1 MEQEQ
6 KQTDNTIY
14 LTQLL
19 QLCRRHIWAL
29 ILWSIGLALVG
40 WGIANFVISPKYT
53 SSAQIL
59 VNPKSNKDD
68 PNEAYTTQQANM
80 QLVNTYKDIVTS
92 HVILK
97 DASDRLTNP
106 VRVVKKA
113 KPAKY
118 KTTDGRKVLV
128 RKAQPAVI
136 ERDGKAY
143 SVSAAANM
151 QLVNTYKDIV
161 TSHVILKDASDRLTN
176 PVRVVK
182 KAKPAKYKTTDGRK
196 VLVRKAQPAVIERDG
211 KAYSVSAAQL
221 AKSVSVATQQQS
233 QVFSVSAKADT
244 PEKAKAEANAVVRS
258 FRDQIPNIMNIN
270 NVTILAPATNGVQ
283 SSPNVKMFTLAGFV
297 IGLVL
302 TFAVILIR
310 EMTNTTVRD
319 DTYLT
324 QDLGLTNLGYVSHF
338 HVSSSFKLIKKN
350 NKSAAKREQR
360 KRRRV

>member
-6 KQTDNTIY
+6 KQTDNTID

-29 ILWSIGLALVG
+29 ILWSVGLALVG

-59 VNPKSNKDD
+59 VNQKSNKND
-68 PNEAYTTQQANM
+68 PNTAYITQQANM

-92 HVILK
+92 HVILQ
-97 DASDRLTNP
+97 DASDRLANP

-118 KTTDGRKVLV
+118 RTNADGRRVLV

-136 ERDGKAY
+136 ERDGKSY
-143 SVSAAANM
+143 SVSA
-151 QLVNTYKDIV
+151 
-161 TSHVILKDASDRLTN
+161 S
-176 PVRVVK
+176 
-182 KAKPAKYKTTDGRK
+182 
-196 VLVRKAQPAVIERDG
+196 
-211 KAYSVSAAQL
+211 QL
-221 AKSVSVATQQQS
+221 AKDISVNTNTQQQS
-233 QVFSVSAKADT
+233 QVFSVSATADT
-244 PEKAKAEANAVVRS
+244 PEKAKAEANAVARS
-258 FRDQIPNIMNIN
+258 FRDQIPNIMNID
-270 NVTILAPATNGVQ
+270 NVTIVAPATNGVQ

-302 TFAVILIR
+302 TSAMILIR

-338 HVSSSFKLIKKN
+338 HVSSSFKLINNN
-350 NKSAAKREQR
+350 NKPAAKREQR

>member
-6 KQTDNTIY
+6 KQTDNTID
-14 LTQLL
+14 LTQLF

-29 ILWSIGLALVG
+29 ILWSVGLALVG
-40 WGIANFVISPKYT
+40 WGIANFVISAKYT

-59 VNPKSNKDD
+59 VNQKNGRND
-68 PNEAYTTQQANM
+68 PNAAYAAQQANM
-80 QLVNTYKDIVTS
+80 QLVTTYKDIITS
-92 HVILK
+92 HVILQ
-97 DASDRLTNP
+97 DASNRLANP
-106 VRVVKKA
+106 VKVVKKA

-118 KTTDGRKVLV
+118 RTTDDGRKVLV

-143 SVSAAANM
+143 SVSA
-151 QLVNTYKDIV
+151 
-161 TSHVILKDASDRLTN
+161 S
-176 PVRVVK
+176 
-182 KAKPAKYKTTDGRK
+182 
-196 VLVRKAQPAVIERDG
+196 
-211 KAYSVSAAQL
+211 QL
-221 AKSVSVATQQQS
+221 AKNISVATQQQS

-244 PEKAKAEANAVVRS
+244 PEKAKAEANAVARS

-270 NVTILAPATNGVQ
+270 NVTIVAPATNGVQ

-302 TFAVILIR
+302 SFAVILIR

-319 DTYLT
+319 DSYLS
-324 QDLGLTNLGYVSHF
+324 QELGLTNLGHVAHF
-338 HVSSSFKLIKKN
+338 HVSSSFKLIKKSS
-350 NKSAAKREQR
+350 KPAKREQR

>member
-6 KQTDNTIY
+6 KQTDNTID

-29 ILWSIGLALVG
+29 ILWSVGLALVG

-59 VNPKSNKDD
+59 VNQKSNKND
-68 PNEAYTTQQANM
+68 PNTAYITQQANM

-92 HVILK
+92 HVILQ
-97 DASDRLTNP
+97 DASDRLANP

-118 KTTDGRKVLV
+118 RTNADGRRVLV

-136 ERDGKAY
+136 ERDGKSY
-143 SVSAAANM
+143 SVSA
-151 QLVNTYKDIV
+151 
-161 TSHVILKDASDRLTN
+161 S
-176 PVRVVK
+176 
-182 KAKPAKYKTTDGRK
+182 
-196 VLVRKAQPAVIERDG
+196 
-211 KAYSVSAAQL
+211 QL
-221 AKSVSVATQQQS
+221 AKNISVNTQQQS
-233 QVFSVSAKADT
+233 QVFAISAKADT
-244 PEKAKAEANAVVRS
+244 PEKAKAEANAVARS
-258 FRDQIPNIMNIN
+258 FRDQIPNIMNID
-270 NVTILAPATNGVQ
+270 NVTIVAPATNGVQ
-283 SSPNVKMFTLAGFV
+283 SSPNVKLFTLEGFV

-324 QDLGLTNLGYVSHF
+324 QDLGLTNLGHVSHF

-350 NKSAAKREQR
+350 NNKPAAKREQR

>member
-6 KQTDNTIY
+6 KQTDNTID
-14 LTQLL
+14 LTKLL

-29 ILWSIGLALVG
+29 ILWSVGLALVG

-59 VNPKSNKDD
+59 VNQKSNKND
-68 PNEAYTTQQANM
+68 PNTAYITQQANM

-92 HVILK
+92 PVILK

-136 ERDGKAY
+136 ERDGKSY
-143 SVSAAANM
+143 SVSA
-151 QLVNTYKDIV
+151 
-161 TSHVILKDASDRLTN
+161 S
-176 PVRVVK
+176 
-182 KAKPAKYKTTDGRK
+182 
-196 VLVRKAQPAVIERDG
+196 
-211 KAYSVSAAQL
+211 QL
-221 AKSVSVATQQQS
+221 AKDISVNTQQQS
-233 QVFSVSAKADT
+233 QIFSVSATADT
-244 PEKAKAEANAVVRS
+244 PEKAKAEANAVARS
-258 FRDQIPNIMNIN
+258 FRDQIPNIMNID
-270 NVTILAPATNGVQ
+270 NVTIVAPATNGVQ

-302 TFAVILIR
+302 TFAMILIR

-350 NKSAAKREQR
+350 NNKPAAKREQR

>member
-6 KQTDNTIY
+6 KQTDNTID

-29 ILWSIGLALVG
+29 ILWSVGLALVG

-59 VNPKSNKDD
+59 VNQKSNKND
-68 PNEAYTTQQANM
+68 PNTAYITQQANM

-92 HVILK
+92 HVILQ
-97 DASDRLTNP
+97 DASDRLANP

-118 KTTDGRKVLV
+118 RTNADGRRVLV

-136 ERDGKAY
+136 ERDGKSY
-143 SVSAAANM
+143 SVSA
-151 QLVNTYKDIV
+151 
-161 TSHVILKDASDRLTN
+161 S
-176 PVRVVK
+176 
-182 KAKPAKYKTTDGRK
+182 
-196 VLVRKAQPAVIERDG
+196 
-211 KAYSVSAAQL
+211 QL
-221 AKSVSVATQQQS
+221 AKNISVNTQQQS
-233 QVFSVSAKADT
+233 QVFSVSATADT
-244 PEKAKAEANAVVRS
+244 PEKAKAEANAVARS
-258 FRDQIPNIMNIN
+258 FRDQIPNIMNID
-270 NVTILAPATNGVQ
+270 NVTIVAPATNGVQ
-283 SSPNVKMFTLAGFV
+283 SSPNVKLFTLAGFV

-302 TFAVILIR
+302 TFAMILIR

-350 NKSAAKREQR
+350 NKPAAKREQR

>member
-6 KQTDNTIY
+6 KQTDNTID

-29 ILWSIGLALVG
+29 ILWSVGLALVG

-59 VNPKSNKDD
+59 VNQKSNKND
-68 PNEAYTTQQANM
+68 PNTAYITQQANM

-92 HVILK
+92 HVILQ
-97 DASDRLTNP
+97 DASDRLANP

-136 ERDGKAY
+136 ERDGKSY
-143 SVSAAANM
+143 SVSA
-151 QLVNTYKDIV
+151 
-161 TSHVILKDASDRLTN
+161 S
-176 PVRVVK
+176 
-182 KAKPAKYKTTDGRK
+182 
-196 VLVRKAQPAVIERDG
+196 
-211 KAYSVSAAQL
+211 QL
-221 AKSVSVATQQQS
+221 AKNISVNTQQQS
-233 QVFSVSAKADT
+233 QIFSVSATADT
-244 PEKAKAEANAVVRS
+244 PEKAKAEANAVARS
-258 FRDQIPNIMNIN
+258 FRDQIPNIMNID
-270 NVTILAPATNGVQ
+270 NVTIVAPATNGVQ

-302 TFAVILIR
+302 TFAMILIR

-350 NKSAAKREQR
+350 NNKPAAKREQR

>member
-6 KQTDNTIY
+6 KQTDNTID

-29 ILWSIGLALVG
+29 ILWSVGLALVG
-40 WGIANFVISPKYT
+40 WGIANFVISPKYS

-59 VNPKSNKDD
+59 VNQKSNKND
-68 PNEAYTTQQANM
+68 PNAAYNTQQANM

-97 DASDRLTNP
+97 NASDRLANP

-118 KTTDGRKVLV
+118 RTTDDGRKVLV

-143 SVSAAANM
+143 SVSA
-151 QLVNTYKDIV
+151 
-161 TSHVILKDASDRLTN
+161 S
-176 PVRVVK
+176 
-182 KAKPAKYKTTDGRK
+182 
-196 VLVRKAQPAVIERDG
+196 
-211 KAYSVSAAQL
+211 QL
-221 AKSVSVATQQQS
+221 AKNISVATQQQS
-233 QVFSVSAKADT
+233 QVFSVSAKANT
-244 PEKAKAEANAVVRS
+244 PEKAKAEANAVARS

-270 NVTILAPATNGVQ
+270 NVTIVAPATNGSQ
-283 SSPNVKMFTLAGFV
+283 SSPNVKLFTLAGFV

-302 TFAVILIR
+302 SFAVILIR
-310 EMTNTTVRD
+310 EMTDTTVKD
-319 DTYLT
+319 DAFLT
-324 QDLGLTNLGYVSHF
+324 DTLGLVDLGQVSHF
-338 HVSSSFKLIKKN
+338 HVSSSFTIRRKKN
-350 NKSAAKREQR
+350 NSNGP
-360 KRRRV
+360 KRRSRRV

>member
-6 KQTDNTIY
+6 KQTDNTID

-29 ILWSIGLALVG
+29 ILWSVGLALVG

-59 VNPKSNKDD
+59 VNQKNGRND
-68 PNEAYTTQQANM
+68 PNAAYAAQQANM
-80 QLVNTYKDIVTS
+80 QLVTTYKDIITS
-92 HVILK
+92 HVILQ
-97 DASDRLTNP
+97 DASNRLANP
-106 VRVVKKA
+106 VKVVKKA

-118 KTTDGRKVLV
+118 KTTDDGRKIRV

-143 SVSAAANM
+143 SVSA
-151 QLVNTYKDIV
+151 K
-161 TSHVILKDASDRLTN
+161 
-176 PVRVVK
+176 
-182 KAKPAKYKTTDGRK
+182 
-196 VLVRKAQPAVIERDG
+196 
-211 KAYSVSAAQL
+211 QL

-244 PEKAKAEANAVVRS
+244 PEKAKAEANAVARS

-270 NVTILAPATNGVQ
+270 NVTIVAPATNGVQ

-324 QDLGLTNLGYVSHF
+324 QELGLTNLGHVAHF
-338 HVSSSFKLIKKN
+338 HVSSSFKLIKKS
-350 NKSAAKREQR
+350 KPAKREQQR

>member
-6 KQTDNTIY
+6 KQTDNTIDI
-14 LTQLL
+14 TQLL

-29 ILWSIGLALVG
+29 ILWSVGLALVG

-59 VNPKSNKDD
+59 VNQKNGRND
-68 PNEAYTTQQANM
+68 PNAAYAAQQANM
-80 QLVNTYKDIVTS
+80 QLVTTYKDIITS
-92 HVILK
+92 HVILQ
-97 DASDRLTNP
+97 DASNRLANP

-118 KTTDGRKVLV
+118 RTTDDGRKVLA

-143 SVSAAANM
+143 SVSA
-151 QLVNTYKDIV
+151 K
-161 TSHVILKDASDRLTN
+161 
-176 PVRVVK
+176 
-182 KAKPAKYKTTDGRK
+182 
-196 VLVRKAQPAVIERDG
+196 
-211 KAYSVSAAQL
+211 QL
-221 AKSVSVATQQQS
+221 ASSISVTTQQQS

-244 PEKAKAEANAVVRS
+244 PEKAKAEANAVARS

-270 NVTILAPATNGVQ
+270 NVTIVAPATNGVQ

-319 DTYLT
+319 DSYLS
-324 QDLGLTNLGYVSHF
+324 QELGLTNLGHVAHF
-338 HVSSSFKLIKKN
+338 HVSSSFKLIKKSS
-350 NKSAAKREQR
+350 KPAKREQR

>member
-6 KQTDNTIY
+6 KQTDNTID

-29 ILWSIGLALVG
+29 ILWSVGLALVG
-40 WGIANFVISPKYT
+40 WGIANFVISPKYS

-59 VNPKSNKDD
+59 VNQKSNKND
-68 PNEAYTTQQANM
+68 PNAAYATQQANM
-80 QLVNTYKDIVTS
+80 QLVSTYKDIVTS

-97 DASDRLTNP
+97 DASDRLANP

-118 KTTDGRKVLV
+118 RTTDDGRKVLV

-143 SVSAAANM
+143 SVSA
-151 QLVNTYKDIV
+151 
-161 TSHVILKDASDRLTN
+161 S
-176 PVRVVK
+176 
-182 KAKPAKYKTTDGRK
+182 
-196 VLVRKAQPAVIERDG
+196 
-211 KAYSVSAAQL
+211 QL
-221 AKSVSVATQQQS
+221 AKNISVATQQQS

-244 PEKAKAEANAVVRS
+244 PEKAKAEANAVARS

-270 NVTILAPATNGVQ
+270 NVTIVAPATNGVQ
-283 SSPNVKMFTLAGFV
+283 SFPNVKLFTLAGFV
-297 IGLVL
+297 VGLVL
-302 TFAVILIR
+302 SLAVVIIR
-310 EMTNTTVRD
+310 EMNDTTVRD
-319 DTYLT
+319 DEFLT
-324 QDLGLTNLGYVSHF
+324 RELGLTNLGQIAHF
-338 HVSSSFKLIKKN
+338 HLSSSFTIKN
-350 NKSAAKREQR
+350 NSNMTKRGQS

>member
-6 KQTDNTIY
+6 KQTDNTID

-59 VNPKSNKDD
+59 VNQKSNKND
-68 PNEAYTTQQANM
+68 PNAAYTTQQANM

-92 HVILK
+92 HVILQ
-97 DASDRLTNP
+97 DASDRLANP

-118 KTTDGRKVLV
+118 RTNADGRRVLV

-136 ERDGKAY
+136 ERDGKSY
-143 SVSAAANM
+143 SVSA
-151 QLVNTYKDIV
+151 
-161 TSHVILKDASDRLTN
+161 S
-176 PVRVVK
+176 
-182 KAKPAKYKTTDGRK
+182 
-196 VLVRKAQPAVIERDG
+196 
-211 KAYSVSAAQL
+211 QL
-221 AKSVSVATQQQS
+221 AKNISVNTQQQS
-233 QVFSVSAKADT
+233 QVFSVSATADT
-244 PEKAKAEANAVVRS
+244 PEKAKAEANAVARS
-258 FRDQIPNIMNIN
+258 FRDQIPNIMNID
-270 NVTILAPATNGVQ
+270 NVTIVAPATNGVQ
-283 SSPNVKMFTLAGFV
+283 SSPNVKLFTLAGFV

-350 NKSAAKREQR
+350 NNKPAAKREQR

>member
-6 KQTDNTIY
+6 KQTDNTID

-29 ILWSIGLALVG
+29 ILWSVGLALVG

-59 VNPKSNKDD
+59 VNQKSNKND
-68 PNEAYTTQQANM
+68 PNTAYITQQANM

-92 HVILK
+92 HVILQ
-97 DASDRLTNP
+97 DASDRLANP

-136 ERDGKAY
+136 ERDGKSY
-143 SVSAAANM
+143 SVSA
-151 QLVNTYKDIV
+151 
-161 TSHVILKDASDRLTN
+161 S
-176 PVRVVK
+176 
-182 KAKPAKYKTTDGRK
+182 
-196 VLVRKAQPAVIERDG
+196 
-211 KAYSVSAAQL
+211 QL
-221 AKSVSVATQQQS
+221 AKNISVNTQQQS
-233 QVFSVSAKADT
+233 QVFAISATADT
-244 PEKAKAEANAVVRS
+244 PEKAKAEANAVARS
-258 FRDQIPNIMNIN
+258 FRDQIPNIMNID
-270 NVTILAPATNGVQ
+270 NVTIVAPATNGVQ

-302 TFAVILIR
+302 TFAMILIR

-338 HVSSSFKLIKKN
+338 HVSSSFRLIKKN
-350 NKSAAKREQR
+350 NNKPAAKREQR
-360 KRRRV
+360 KRRRVQEVTDVTF

>member
-6 KQTDNTIY
+6 KQTDNTID
-14 LTQLL
+14 LTQLF

-59 VNPKSNKDD
+59 VNPKSNNND
-68 PNEAYTTQQANM
+68 PNTAYITQQANM
-80 QLVNTYKDIVTS
+80 QMVTTYKDIVTS
-92 HVILK
+92 HVILQ
-97 DASDRLTNP
+97 DASDRLANP

-118 KTTDGRKVLV
+118 RTNADGRRVLV

-136 ERDGKAY
+136 ERDGK
-143 SVSAAANM
+143 S
-151 QLVNTYKDIV
+151 
-161 TSHVILKDASDRLTN
+161 
-176 PVRVVK
+176 
-182 KAKPAKYKTTDGRK
+182 
-196 VLVRKAQPAVIERDG
+196 
-211 KAYSVSAAQL
+211 YSVSAAQL
-221 AKSVSVATQQQS
+221 AKSVSVAAQQQS

-244 PEKAKAEANAVVRS
+244 PEKAKAEANAVARS
-258 FRDQIPNIMNIN
+258 FREQIPNIMNIN
-270 NVTILAPATNGVQ
+270 NVTIVALATNGVQ
-283 SSPNVKMFTLAGFV
+283 SSPNVKLFTLAGFV

-302 TFAVILIR
+302 TLAVILIR

-324 QDLGLTNLGYVSHF
+324 QDLGLTNLGRVLHF
-338 HVSSSFKLIKKN
+338 HVSSSFKLINN
-350 NKSAAKREQR
+350 NKPAAKREQR

>member
-6 KQTDNTIY
+6 KQTDNTIDI
-14 LTQLL
+14 TQLL

-29 ILWSIGLALVG
+29 ILWSVGLALVG
-40 WGIANFVISPKYT
+40 WGIANFVISPKYS

-59 VNPKSNKDD
+59 VNQKNGRND
-68 PNEAYTTQQANM
+68 PNAAYAAQQANM
-80 QLVNTYKDIVTS
+80 QLVTTYKDIITS
-92 HVILK
+92 HVILQ
-97 DASDRLTNP
+97 DASDRLANP
-106 VRVVKKA
+106 VKVVKKA

-118 KTTDGRKVLV
+118 KTTDDGRKVLV

-143 SVSAAANM
+143 SVSA
-151 QLVNTYKDIV
+151 
-161 TSHVILKDASDRLTN
+161 S
-176 PVRVVK
+176 
-182 KAKPAKYKTTDGRK
+182 
-196 VLVRKAQPAVIERDG
+196 
-211 KAYSVSAAQL
+211 QL
-221 AKSVSVATQQQS
+221 AKNISVATQQQS

-244 PEKAKAEANAVVRS
+244 PEKAKAEANAVARS

-270 NVTILAPATNGVQ
+270 NVTIVAPATNGVQ
-283 SSPNVKMFTLAGFV
+283 SAPNVKMFTLAGFV

-319 DTYLT
+319 DSYLS
-324 QDLGLTNLGYVSHF
+324 QELGLTNLGHVAHF
-338 HVSSSFKLIKKN
+338 HVSSSFKLIKKSS
-350 NKSAAKREQR
+350 KPAKREQR

>member
-6 KQTDNTIY
+6 KQTDNTID

-29 ILWSIGLALVG
+29 ILWSVGLALVG

-59 VNPKSNKDD
+59 VNQKSNKND
-68 PNEAYTTQQANM
+68 PNAAYAAQQANM
-80 QLVNTYKDIVTS
+80 QLVTTYKDIITS
-92 HVILK
+92 HVILQ
-97 DASDRLTNP
+97 DASNRLANP
-106 VRVVKKA
+106 VKVVKKA

-118 KTTDGRKVLV
+118 KTTDDGRKVLV

-143 SVSAAANM
+143 SVSA
-151 QLVNTYKDIV
+151 
-161 TSHVILKDASDRLTN
+161 
-176 PVRVVK
+176 
-182 KAKPAKYKTTDGRK
+182 
-196 VLVRKAQPAVIERDG
+196 E
-211 KAYSVSAAQL
+211 QL
-221 AKSVSVATQQQS
+221 AKNISVATQQQS

-244 PEKAKAEANAVVRS
+244 PEKAKAEANAVARS

-270 NVTILAPATNGVQ
+270 NVTIVAPATNGVQ

-319 DTYLT
+319 DSYLS
-324 QDLGLTNLGYVSHF
+324 QELGLTNLGHVAHF
-338 HVSSSFKLIKKN
+338 RVSSSFKLIKKSS
-350 NKSAAKREQR
+350 KPAKREQR

>member
-6 KQTDNTIY
+6 KQTDNTID

-29 ILWSIGLALVG
+29 ILWSVGLALVG
-40 WGIANFVISPKYT
+40 WGIANFVISPKYS

-59 VNPKSNKDD
+59 VNQKSNKND
-68 PNEAYTTQQANM
+68 PNAAYNTQQANM

-97 DASDRLTNP
+97 DASDRLANP

-118 KTTDGRKVLV
+118 KTTDDGRKVLV

-143 SVSAAANM
+143 SVSA
-151 QLVNTYKDIV
+151 
-161 TSHVILKDASDRLTN
+161 S
-176 PVRVVK
+176 
-182 KAKPAKYKTTDGRK
+182 
-196 VLVRKAQPAVIERDG
+196 
-211 KAYSVSAAQL
+211 QL
-221 AKSVSVATQQQS
+221 AKNISVATQQQS
-233 QVFSVSAKADT
+233 QVFSVSAKANT
-244 PEKAKAEANAVVRS
+244 PEKAKAEANAVARS

-270 NVTILAPATNGVQ
+270 NVTIVAPATNGVQ
-283 SSPNVKMFTLAGFV
+283 SFPNVKLFTLAGFV

-302 TFAVILIR
+302 TFAVIMIR

-319 DTYLT
+319 DEFLIRE
-324 QDLGLTNLGYVSHF
+324 LGLTNLGQISHF
-338 HVSSSFKLIKKN
+338 HLSSSFTIKN
-350 NKSAAKREQR
+350 NSNMTKRGQS

>member
-6 KQTDNTIY
+6 KQTDNTID

-29 ILWSIGLALVG
+29 ILWSVGLALVG
-40 WGIANFVISPKYT
+40 WGIANFVISPKYS

-59 VNPKSNKDD
+59 VNQKSNKND
-68 PNEAYTTQQANM
+68 PNAAYNTQQANM

-97 DASDRLTNP
+97 DASDRLANP

-118 KTTDGRKVLV
+118 RTTDDGRKVLV

-143 SVSAAANM
+143 SVSA
-151 QLVNTYKDIV
+151 
-161 TSHVILKDASDRLTN
+161 S
-176 PVRVVK
+176 
-182 KAKPAKYKTTDGRK
+182 
-196 VLVRKAQPAVIERDG
+196 
-211 KAYSVSAAQL
+211 QL
-221 AKSVSVATQQQS
+221 AKNISVATQQQS

-244 PEKAKAEANAVVRS
+244 PEKAKAEANAVARS

-270 NVTILAPATNGVQ
+270 NVTIVAPATNGVQ
-283 SSPNVKMFTLAGFV
+283 SFPNVKLFTLAGFV

-302 TFAVILIR
+302 TFVVIMIR
-310 EMTNTTVRD
+310 EMSDTTVRD
-319 DTYLT
+319 DEFLT
-324 QDLGLTNLGYVSHF
+324 RELGLTNLGQIAHF
-338 HVSSSFKLIKKN
+338 HLSSSFTIKN
-350 NKSAAKREQR
+350 NSNMTNRGQT

>member
-6 KQTDNTIY
+6 KQTDNTID

-29 ILWSIGLALVG
+29 ILWSVGLALVG

-59 VNPKSNKDD
+59 VNQKSNKND
-68 PNEAYTTQQANM
+68 PNAAYTTQQANM

-92 HVILK
+92 HVILQ
-97 DASDRLTNP
+97 DASDRLANP

-118 KTTDGRKVLV
+118 RTNADGRRVLV
-128 RKAQPAVI
+128 RKARPAVI
-136 ERDGKAY
+136 ERDGKSY
-143 SVSAAANM
+143 SVSA
-151 QLVNTYKDIV
+151 
-161 TSHVILKDASDRLTN
+161 S
-176 PVRVVK
+176 
-182 KAKPAKYKTTDGRK
+182 
-196 VLVRKAQPAVIERDG
+196 
-211 KAYSVSAAQL
+211 QL
-221 AKSVSVATQQQS
+221 AKDISVNTQQQS
-233 QVFSVSAKADT
+233 QIFSVSATADT
-244 PEKAKAEANAVVRS
+244 PEKAKAEANAVARS
-258 FRDQIPNIMNIN
+258 FRDQIPNIMNID
-270 NVTILAPATNGVQ
+270 NVTIVAPATNGVQ
-283 SSPNVKMFTLAGFV
+283 SSPNVKLFTLAGFV

-302 TFAVILIR
+302 TFAMILIR

-350 NKSAAKREQR
+350 NNKPAAKREQR

>member
-6 KQTDNTIY
+6 KQTDNTID
-14 LTQLL
+14 LTRLF
-19 QLCRRHIWAL
+19 QLCRKHIWAL
-29 ILWSIGLALVG
+29 ILWSVGLALVG

-59 VNPKSNKDD
+59 VNQKNGRND
-68 PNEAYTTQQANM
+68 PNAAYAAQQANM
-80 QLVNTYKDIVTS
+80 QLVTTYKDIITS
-92 HVILK
+92 HVILQ
-97 DASDRLTNP
+97 DASNRLANP
-106 VRVVKKA
+106 VKVVKKA

-118 KTTDGRKVLV
+118 KTTDDGRKVLV

-143 SVSAAANM
+143 SVSA
-151 QLVNTYKDIV
+151 
-161 TSHVILKDASDRLTN
+161 S
-176 PVRVVK
+176 
-182 KAKPAKYKTTDGRK
+182 
-196 VLVRKAQPAVIERDG
+196 
-211 KAYSVSAAQL
+211 QL
-221 AKSVSVATQQQS
+221 ASSISVTTQQQS

-244 PEKAKAEANAVVRS
+244 PEKAKAEANAVARS

-270 NVTILAPATNGVQ
+270 NVTIVAPATNGVQ

-319 DTYLT
+319 DSYLS
-324 QDLGLTNLGYVSHF
+324 QELGLTNLGHVAHF
-338 HVSSSFKLIKKN
+338 RVSSSFKLIKKSS
-350 NKSAAKREQR
+350 KPAKREQR

>member
-6 KQTDNTIY
+6 KQTDNTID

-29 ILWSIGLALVG
+29 ILWSVGLALVG

-59 VNPKSNKDD
+59 VNQKNGRND
-68 PNEAYTTQQANM
+68 PNAAYAAQQANM
-80 QLVNTYKDIVTS
+80 QLVTTYKDIITS
-92 HVILK
+92 HVILQ
-97 DASDRLTNP
+97 DASNRLANP
-106 VRVVKKA
+106 VKVVKKA

-118 KTTDGRKVLV
+118 RTTDDGRKVLV

-143 SVSAAANM
+143 SVSA
-151 QLVNTYKDIV
+151 
-161 TSHVILKDASDRLTN
+161 S
-176 PVRVVK
+176 
-182 KAKPAKYKTTDGRK
+182 
-196 VLVRKAQPAVIERDG
+196 
-211 KAYSVSAAQL
+211 QL
-221 AKSVSVATQQQS
+221 ANSISVTTQQQS

-244 PEKAKAEANAVVRS
+244 PEKAKAEANAVARS

-270 NVTILAPATNGVQ
+270 NVTIVAPATNGVQ

-319 DTYLT
+319 DSYLS
-324 QDLGLTNLGYVSHF
+324 QELGLTNLGHVAHF
-338 HVSSSFKLIKKN
+338 HVSSSFKLIKKSS
-350 NKSAAKREQR
+350 KPAKREQR

>member
-6 KQTDNTIY
+6 KQTDNTID

-29 ILWSIGLALVG
+29 ILWSVGLALVG

-59 VNPKSNKDD
+59 VNQKNGRND
-68 PNEAYTTQQANM
+68 PNAAYAAQQANM
-80 QLVNTYKDIVTS
+80 QLVTTYKDIITS
-92 HVILK
+92 HVILQ
-97 DASDRLTNP
+97 DASNRLANP
-106 VRVVKKA
+106 VKVVKKA

-118 KTTDGRKVLV
+118 KTTDDGRKVLV

-143 SVSAAANM
+143 SVSA
-151 QLVNTYKDIV
+151 
-161 TSHVILKDASDRLTN
+161 S
-176 PVRVVK
+176 
-182 KAKPAKYKTTDGRK
+182 
-196 VLVRKAQPAVIERDG
+196 
-211 KAYSVSAAQL
+211 QL
-221 AKSVSVATQQQS
+221 ASSISVATQQQS

-244 PEKAKAEANAVVRS
+244 PEKAKAEANAVARS

-270 NVTILAPATNGVQ
+270 NVTIVAPATNGVQ

-319 DTYLT
+319 DSYLS
-324 QDLGLTNLGYVSHF
+324 QELGLTNLGHVAHF
-338 HVSSSFKLIKKN
+338 HVSSSFKLIKKSS
-350 NKSAAKREQR
+350 KPAKREQR

>member
-6 KQTDNTIY
+6 KQTDNTID
-14 LTQLL
+14 LTRLF
-19 QLCRRHIWAL
+19 QLCRKHIWAL
-29 ILWSIGLALVG
+29 ILWSVGLALVG

-53 SSAQIL
+53 SNAQIL
-59 VNPKSNKDD
+59 VNQKNGRND
-68 PNEAYTTQQANM
+68 PNAAYAAQQANM
-80 QLVNTYKDIVTS
+80 QLVTTYKDIITS
-92 HVILK
+92 HVILQ
-97 DASDRLTNP
+97 DASNRLANP
-106 VRVVKKA
+106 VKVVKKA

-118 KTTDGRKVLV
+118 RTTDDGRKVLV

-143 SVSAAANM
+143 SVSA
-151 QLVNTYKDIV
+151 
-161 TSHVILKDASDRLTN
+161 S
-176 PVRVVK
+176 
-182 KAKPAKYKTTDGRK
+182 
-196 VLVRKAQPAVIERDG
+196 
-211 KAYSVSAAQL
+211 QL
-221 AKSVSVATQQQS
+221 AKNISVATQQQS

-244 PEKAKAEANAVVRS
+244 PEKAKAEANAVARS

-270 NVTILAPATNGVQ
+270 NVTIVAPATNGVQ

-324 QDLGLTNLGYVSHF
+324 QELGLTNLGHVAHF
-338 HVSSSFKLIKKN
+338 HVSSSFKLIKKSS
-350 NKSAAKREQR
+350 KPAKREQR

>member
-6 KQTDNTIY
+6 KQTDNTID

-29 ILWSIGLALVG
+29 ILWSVGLALVG
-40 WGIANFVISPKYT
+40 WGIANFVISPKYS

-59 VNPKSNKDD
+59 VNQKSNKND
-68 PNEAYTTQQANM
+68 PNAAYATQQANM

-97 DASDRLTNP
+97 DASDRLANP

-118 KTTDGRKVLV
+118 RTTDDGRKVLV

-143 SVSAAANM
+143 SVSA
-151 QLVNTYKDIV
+151 
-161 TSHVILKDASDRLTN
+161 S
-176 PVRVVK
+176 
-182 KAKPAKYKTTDGRK
+182 
-196 VLVRKAQPAVIERDG
+196 
-211 KAYSVSAAQL
+211 QL
-221 AKSVSVATQQQS
+221 AKNISVATQQQS

-244 PEKAKAEANAVVRS
+244 PEKAKAEANAVARS

-270 NVTILAPATNGVQ
+270 NVTIVAPATNGVQ
-283 SSPNVKMFTLAGFV
+283 SFPNVKLFTLAGFV
-297 IGLVL
+297 VGLVL
-302 TFAVILIR
+302 SLAVVIIR
-310 EMTNTTVRD
+310 EMNDTTVRD
-319 DTYLT
+319 DEFLT
-324 QDLGLTNLGYVSHF
+324 RELGLTNLGQIAHF
-338 HVSSSFKLIKKN
+338 HLSSSFTIKN
-350 NKSAAKREQR
+350 NSNMTKRGQS

>member
-1 MEQEQ
+1 MEQEK
-6 KQTDNTIY
+6 KQTDNTID

-59 VNPKSNKDD
+59 VNQKSNKND
-68 PNEAYTTQQANM
+68 PNTAYITQQANM

-92 HVILK
+92 PVILK
-97 DASDRLTNP
+97 DASDRL
-106 VRVVKKA
+106 A
-113 KPAKY
+113 
-118 KTTDGRKVLV
+118 
-128 RKAQPAVI
+128 
-136 ERDGKAY
+136 
-143 SVSAAANM
+143 
-151 QLVNTYKDIV
+151 
-161 TSHVILKDASDRLTN
+161 N

-221 AKSVSVATQQQS
+221 AKSVSIATQQQS
-233 QVFSVSAKADT
+233 QVFSVSATADT
-244 PEKAKAEANAVVRS
+244 PEKAKAEANAVARS
-258 FRDQIPNIMNIN
+258 FRDQIPNIMNID
-270 NVTILAPATNGVQ
+270 NVTIVAPATNGVQ

-350 NKSAAKREQR
+350 NNKPAAKREQR

>member
-6 KQTDNTIY
+6 KQTDNTID

-59 VNPKSNKDD
+59 VNQKSNKND
-68 PNEAYTTQQANM
+68 PNTAYITQQANM

-92 HVILK
+92 HVILQ
-97 DASDRLTNP
+97 DASDRLANP

-118 KTTDGRKVLV
+118 RTNADGRRVLV

-136 ERDGKAY
+136 ERDGKSY
-143 SVSAAANM
+143 SVSA
-151 QLVNTYKDIV
+151 
-161 TSHVILKDASDRLTN
+161 S
-176 PVRVVK
+176 
-182 KAKPAKYKTTDGRK
+182 
-196 VLVRKAQPAVIERDG
+196 
-211 KAYSVSAAQL
+211 QL
-221 AKSVSVATQQQS
+221 AKDISVNTQQQS
-233 QVFSVSAKADT
+233 QIFSVSATADT
-244 PEKAKAEANAVVRS
+244 PEKAKAEANAVARS
-258 FRDQIPNIMNIN
+258 FRDQIPNIMNID
-270 NVTILAPATNGVQ
+270 NVTIVAPATNGVQ

-297 IGLVL
+297 IDLVL
-302 TFAVILIR
+302 TFAMILIR

-350 NKSAAKREQR
+350 NNKPAAKREQR